1 MASGRCS
8 PVYKKKC
15 LENPKVQHDGT
26 DDRDPNFDVC
36 QDIQSQNDFSVMQL
50 NGMGYGGDVLQ
61 AKFLVDKICERQ
73 AVAAPV
79 TVAQTCKHQANT
91 VDKHFFATGGGT
103 HITTDD
109 GLIAAE
115 MKVREAEV
123 AEKEKERKQRKEFYE
138 RCKSALIVL
147 NHLKHQA

>member
-1 MASGRCS
+1 
-8 PVYKKKC
+8 
-15 LENPKVQHDGT
+15 
-26 DDRDPNFDVC
+26 
-36 QDIQSQNDFSVMQL
+36 
-50 NGMGYGGDVLQ
+50 MGYGGDVLQ

-79 TVAQTCKHQANT
+79 TVAQTCKRQANT
-91 VDKHFFATGGGT
+91 ADKHCFAMGGGT

-109 GLIAAE
+109 GFIAAE

>member
-1 MASGRCS
+1 
-8 PVYKKKC
+8 
-15 LENPKVQHDGT
+15 
-26 DDRDPNFDVC
+26 
-36 QDIQSQNDFSVMQL
+36 MQL

-79 TVAQTCKHQANT
+79 TVAQTCKRQANT

-115 MKVREAEV
+115 MKVREAELPKKRRRGNKGRSFMRG
-123 AEKEKERKQRKEFYE
+123 ASR
-138 RCKSALIVL
+138 
-147 NHLKHQA
+147 H